1 MTKFVIFTTPRT
13 GSTLLIKSLDTHPEI
28 MCAGEIFFFRGA
40 AFHNEH
46 RYPFIRVPLI
56 GAKLNYV
63 VNYPFIWLKLPGFLH
78 RFFNGNKKGEKAR
91 GFKLMHYQTY
101 YTPGILSYLKREKV
115 KVIVLIR
122 KNILRNTLSDLRARS
137 TGVYH
142 NTGDTAARSIP
153 RFRVNLDEL
162 ARKMKEI
169 EKFNHQLEKD
179 SATLNRRIIYYED
192 FEQWDATISG
202 VLGFLG
208 VSDMPLKA
216 AAKKLNPEKL
226 EDMIE
231 NHEEVRTW
239 LRNNGYGAF
248 AE

>member
-1 MTKFVIFTTPRT
+1 
-13 GSTLLIKSLDTHPEI
+13 
-28 MCAGEIFFFRGA
+28 
-40 AFHNEH
+40 
-46 RYPFIRVPLI
+46 
-56 GAKLNYV
+56 
-63 VNYPFIWLKLPGFLH
+63 
-78 RFFNGNKKGEKAR
+78 
-91 GFKLMHYQTY
+91 MHYQTY

-122 KNILRNTLSDLRARS
+122 KNMLRNTLSDLRARS

-142 NTGDTAARSIP
+142 NTGDTAASSIP

-169 EKFNHQLEKD
+169 ERFNHQLEKV

-192 FEQWDATISG
+192 FEQWDTTISG